1 MRKPLY
7 LIAILAA
14 CASIAGIS
22 TADDKPPAA
31 PSAADQKAM
40 MDAWMKY
47 ATPGEM
53 HKKMAAMEGSW
64 AVKVSQWMAPGA
76 PAEESTGTAEF
87 KMILGGRYL
96 SQTFAGTMMGQPFN
110 GFGVSGY
117 DNAKKATQS
126 VWMDTVGTGILEMA
140 GTWSADGTLTETGS
154 MDDFMTGKPMSFK
167 AVTHMTDNDH
177 MHFEMWGSA
186 PDGKMFKNLEIAY
199 TRSK

>member
-1 MRKPLY
+1 MRKPLS

-14 CASIAGIS
+14 CAGLAGAAN
-22 TADDKPPAA
+22 ADDTKPAA

-64 AVKVSQWMAPGA
+64 TVKVSQWMAPGA

-117 DNAKKATQS
+117 DNAKKASQS

-140 GTWSADGTLTETGS
+140 GNWSADGTLTETGS

-186 PDGKMFKNLEIAY
+186 PDGKMFKNLDIAY
-199 TRSK
+199 TRKK

>member
-14 CASIAGIS
+14 CAGLAGIS
-22 TADDKPPAA
+22 KADDTKPAA

-64 AVKVSQWMAPGA
+64 TVKVSQWMAPGA

>member
-14 CASIAGIS
+14 CASLAGAAN
-22 TADDKPPAA
+22 ADDTKPAA

-47 ATPGEM
+47 ATPGET

-64 AVKVSQWMAPGA
+64 TAKVSQWMAPGA

-87 KMILGGRYL
+87 KMILGGRYMTQ
-96 SQTFAGTMMGQPFN
+96 SFSGSMMGQPFN

-117 DNAKKATQS
+117 DNAKKTTQTA
-126 VWMDTVGTGILEMA
+126 WMDTFGTGMLLMT
-140 GTWSADGTLTETGS
+140 GNWDADGSLTETGT
-154 MDDFMTGKPMSFK
+154 MDDFMTGKPTTMK
-167 AVTHMTDNDH
+167 GRMQMIDGDH
-177 MHFEMWGSA
+177 MRYEMWMSG
-186 PDGKMFKNLEIAY
+186 PDGKMFKDLEILY
-199 TRSK
+199 TRKK

>member
-1 MRKPLY
+1 MKIKVWFAIALLVVCTSAIAQDAKPQPKM
-7 LIAILAA
+7 
-14 CASIAGIS
+14 
-22 TADDKPPAA
+22 DP
-31 PSAADQKAM
+31 QMQAM